1 MPQHAF
7 QSGQEAGLAA
17 TVAHA
22 RVYTHG
28 GLAESASPHV
38 ADNQLDKISCLAK
51 SPLYASANRPD
62 VIFTVA
68 SGLNGVFSWLH
79 FCCDRNLS
87 RCLAKQRAMRRPNHH
102 PLPSLLAS
110 AAHSG
115 PLRETA
121 GRRHDHGP
129 GRLNLVAKNT
139 APIELVHPRAVGDA
153 ESVQMDGWGAD
164 SMGRGCRR
172 GRAYSDQ
179 HKRRDDF
186 ASRRSRNGLAT
197 VPSHRL
203 AGSRGPLP

>member
-1 MPQHAF
+1 MPQHSF
-7 QSGQEAGLAA
+7 RCPPRGGISRDRG
-17 TVAHA
+17 A
-22 RVYTHG
+22 RPCICEWRVG
-28 GLAESASPHV
+28 RSASPHV
-38 ADNQLDKISCLAK
+38 ADNQLDRNSCLAK
-51 SPLYASANRPD
+51 PPVYASANRPD
-62 VIFTVA
+62 VIFIMTSSMNDVCA
-68 SGLNGVFSWLH
+68 SLH
-79 FCCDRNLS
+79 FCCERYFS